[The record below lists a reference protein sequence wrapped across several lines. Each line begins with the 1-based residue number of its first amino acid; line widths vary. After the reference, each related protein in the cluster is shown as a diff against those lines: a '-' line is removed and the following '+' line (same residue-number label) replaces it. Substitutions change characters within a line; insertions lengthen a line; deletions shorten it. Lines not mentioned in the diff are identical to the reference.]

1 MDTHWSLIHLAR
13 SGDQEARSRFA
24 RQYLVVVRSFLAK
37 RWAGTPAIAWLD
49 DAVQE
54 VFVDLFR
61 EDGALT
67 RVDAGRG
74 SRFRSYLFGVTQ
86 RVALR
91 HEERHAKSQKRHA
104 SDPPPLEGMA
114 SDEESLSRVFDREWA
129 LQLLRQARARMQS
142 EAEASGDEA
151 AKTRVEILR
160 LRFSEGLPV
169 REIAKRIGEEN
180 ARVHKQYAKAREE
193 FKACLRE
200 EIDIDPYAGPDQ
212 VEEECRRLLELLQ

>member
-1 MDTHWSLIHLAR
+1 
-13 SGDQEARSRFA
+13 
-24 RQYLVVVRSFLAK
+24 
-37 RWAGTPAIAWLD
+37 
-49 DAVQE
+49 
-54 VFVDLFR
+54 
-61 EDGALT
+61 
-67 RVDAGRG
+67 
-74 SRFRSYLFGVTQ
+74 
-86 RVALR
+86 
-91 HEERHAKSQKRHA
+91 
-104 SDPPPLEGMA
+104 MA